1 LVAGGLASAI
11 HALRGILPTGSLK
24 ARTGLPAI
32 VAAGFLLNFAFYG
45 AATFVPLVL
54 TGVRGTSL
62 TKVGIVVSA
71 GTISWSLAVWLN
83 TQLVDRYPRWR
94 LIAGAGVLLAIGIL
108 GFGATIVGLP
118 LAIAYAAWIAAGMGM
133 GIAFNTFTLNVMLFA
148 RKGAEGAALAARNLS
163 GSLGTAMGSGVGGA
177 ALAVSTAANA
187 GIRPGLGLIYL
198 LAAAAAAGTA
208 ALAGRSSRQ

>member
-1 LVAGGLASAI
+1 
-11 HALRGILPTGSLK
+11 
-24 ARTGLPAI
+24 
-32 VAAGFLLNFAFYG
+32 VAAGFLLNLAFYG

-54 TGVRGTSL
+54 THVRGTSL
-62 TKVGIVVSA
+62 TTVGIVVSA
-71 GTISWSLAVWLN
+71 GMISWSLGVWLN
-83 TQLVDRYPRWR
+83 TQLVDRFPRWR

-187 GIRPGLGLIYL
+187 GIRPGLGFIYL